1 MDLGDVP
8 DRWQAWWDTNQVTC
22 IKYSRIEKTLEK
34 KYDPEHVN
42 LLVNDLKH
50 EDSGHD
56 HPFEQYGIVVHGRIE
71 MFIGDERKMKPILSR
86 PA

>member
-22 IKYSRIEKTLEK
+22 IKYSRIEKTLEE

-42 LLVNDLKH
+42 LL
-50 EDSGHD
+50 
-56 HPFEQYGIVVHGRIE
+56 
-71 MFIGDERKMKPILSR
+71 ERVYLNRMISTLQLTR
-86 PA
+86 WAWLR